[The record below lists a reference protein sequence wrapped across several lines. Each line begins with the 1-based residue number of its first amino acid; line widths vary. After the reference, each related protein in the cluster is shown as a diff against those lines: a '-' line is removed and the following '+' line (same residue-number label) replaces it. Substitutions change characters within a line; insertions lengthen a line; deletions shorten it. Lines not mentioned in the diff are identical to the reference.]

1 MTSTNGMISQ
11 AERGRGQRS
20 RNTQRDAYVR
30 YPANAT
36 LANDS
41 HGQLRCMP
49 EEASFVGM
57 SETGSLPSHLV

>member
-1 MTSTNGMISQ
+1 MISQ

-30 YPANAT
+30 YPAN
-36 LANDS
+36 DS

-57 SETGSLPSHLV
+57 SETGSLLSHVV